1 LWKGKGTRM
10 STCKSC
16 FFVCRE
22 SMDIYW
28 SVRSI
33 LLNLDYCTLFVSV
46 SRHIRPT
53 CNYIYP
59 RFFILWESFALLW
72 RVGVLT
78 SLGIN
83 GSGHG
88 NPFRELNGQIKIK
101 WSNSEVLLL
110 FSPDQNYASSNLV
123 KISGM
128 DWTF

>member
-1 LWKGKGTRM
+1 
-10 STCKSC
+10 
-16 FFVCRE
+16 
-22 SMDIYW
+22 
-28 SVRSI
+28 
-33 LLNLDYCTLFVSV
+33 
-46 SRHIRPT
+46 
-53 CNYIYP
+53 
-59 RFFILWESFALLW
+59 
-72 RVGVLT
+72 VGVLT

-128 DWTF
+128 D